1 MRRDEIL
8 ALKEKR
14 AHLHKEMI
22 DLFAVA
28 EGDRASSRPKRRSS
42 TTRWRASSGR

>member
-1 MRRDEIL
+1 MRRDDIL

-28 EGDRASSRPKRRSS
+28 EGQERDFTAEEAEQYTKMEA
-42 TTRWRASSGR
+42 TSGR